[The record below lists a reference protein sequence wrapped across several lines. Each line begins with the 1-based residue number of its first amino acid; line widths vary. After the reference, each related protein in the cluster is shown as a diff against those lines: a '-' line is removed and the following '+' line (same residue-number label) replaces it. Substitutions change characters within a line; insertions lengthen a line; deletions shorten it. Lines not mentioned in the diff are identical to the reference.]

1 MNSILEDF
9 KLAFKTGN
17 IMNQIIIINVVVFVV
32 VGVLG
37 VFFTLSG
44 QAEIFNAVTGY
55 LILPADPAQFIL
67 QPWSLITYFFLHKG
81 FFHILWNMLFMYW
94 FGRLITEYL
103 GQNKLLGLYVWGG
116 IGGGLFY
123 LLIYNIVPYF
133 SSVIEYSVL
142 LGASGGVVAIVVG
155 AATFQPN
162 YAVHLIF
169 LGSVRMKYIAAFY
182 VITSFL
188 QSTGANA
195 GGEIAHLGG
204 ALVGY
209 LMITQLQKGNDWS
222 KPIVNVITWLKSLFR
237 PQPKIKVSYRSDRSE
252 KARSKKA
259 SKAKKSASVGT
270 SSNISQDEIDAI
282 LDKISEKGYDAL
294 SKDEKQKLF
303 NASKD

>member
-1 MNSILEDF
+1 MVGASGAIFGLLAAFALFFPNTELFLLFLPFPVKAKYLVSLYILYEVYAELQRAPGDNVAHLAHIGGALIAFFWYVTGKHNETIFTKKMNSILEDF

-123 LLIYNIVPYF
+123 LID
-133 SSVIEYSVL
+133 
-142 LGASGGVVAIVVG
+142 
-155 AATFQPN
+155 
-162 YAVHLIF
+162 
-169 LGSVRMKYIAAFY
+169 
-182 VITSFL
+182 L
-188 QSTGANA
+188 Q
-195 GGEIAHLGG
+195 
-204 ALVGY
+204 Y
-209 LMITQLQKGNDWS
+209 C
-222 KPIVNVITWLKSLFR
+222 SLF
-237 PQPKIKVSYRSDRSE
+237 
-252 KARSKKA
+252 
-259 SKAKKSASVGT
+259 
-270 SSNISQDEIDAI
+270 
-282 LDKISEKGYDAL
+282 
-294 SKDEKQKLF
+294 LF
-303 NASKD
+303 CH